1 MPITAN
7 IIQTMKH
14 TVKAVVLAVT
24 TDHAL
29 YVCDAIARPLLDFA
43 LPASL
48 GSRRGHGLIQV
59 KPKMYQQCI
68 F

>member
-24 TDHAL
+24 TDQAL
-29 YVCDAIARPLLDFA
+29 YVCEAIAFPLRPL
-43 LPASL
+43 
-48 GSRRGHGLIQV
+48 
-59 KPKMYQQCI
+59 
-68 F
+68 

>member
-24 TDHAL
+24 TDQPL
-29 YVCDAIARPLLDFA
+29 YVCVAIACPLRPVLFQ
-43 LPASL
+43 P
-48 GSRRGHGLIQV
+48 V
-59 KPKMYQQCI
+59 
-68 F
+68 